1 MSAATAPGAAEAVEA
16 VDAVDAPALDPVLPA
31 LALALDDARL
41 RGWAARRGV
50 ALPAGARVDRLR
62 WKPGTSV
69 RAAVDPGDGGP
80 WWLLLGY
87 GPGDGG
93 KAGKDLRAAAGRP
106 RAVDPAARAVLVP
119 AAADRG
125 LPALRRHADLAAAR
139 VLAHNPAR
147 RAVLAAGAGED
158 GGLVV
163 KVHADTATAARSVR
177 AAALAARAGVAV
189 PTARLRDAHV
199 AEQEL
204 LAGAALDAV
213 GDGGGHPVAEEVAGE
228 VAELLRGWWA
238 ADPAALPGLP
248 VLAPAAL
255 AASVRAALTGPLALP
270 AGDRARARDLAGRW
284 QRAADRHPGVLVPRA
299 PAHGDLSAD
308 QVLRGPD
315 GRLVLL
321 DLDRAAVAP
330 TGWDAAV
337 WRAAATA
344 AAPAGAPGGDPGGD
358 LAGALLPGA
367 APHPL
372 LVAAAAALRLPEPFR
387 RRRPD
392 HAARAGALL
401 ALAGR
406 ALEEVP
412 C

>member
-1 MSAATAPGAAEAVEA
+1 MSAATDGAVRGAEG
-16 VDAVDAPALDPVLPA
+16 ALDPALPA
-31 LALALDDARL
+31 LAPALDDARL
-41 RGWAARRGV
+41 RGWAARHGV

-87 GPGDGG
+87 GPGAWG

-139 VLAHNPAR
+139 PLAHNPAR
-147 RAVLAAGAGED
+147 RAVLAVGAAARGDGD
-158 GGLVV
+158 GGLVA

-189 PTARLRDAHV
+189 PAARLRDAHV

-204 LAGAALDAV
+204 LAGAALDAGGTAV
-213 GDGGGHPVAEEVAGE
+213 GDEVAGE
-228 VAELLRGWWA
+228 VAGLLRGWWA
-238 ADPAALPGLP
+238 ADPADLPGLP

-270 AGDRARARDLAGRW
+270 AADLARARDLARRW
-284 QRAADRHPGVLVPRA
+284 QRAADRHPDVLAPRV

-308 QVLRGPD
+308 QVLRAPD

-330 TGWDAAV
+330 AGWDAAG

-344 AAPAGAPGGDPGGD
+344 AVPAGEDVVGDV
-358 LAGALLPGA
+358 AGAVLPGP

-392 HAARAGALL
+392 HTARAGALL